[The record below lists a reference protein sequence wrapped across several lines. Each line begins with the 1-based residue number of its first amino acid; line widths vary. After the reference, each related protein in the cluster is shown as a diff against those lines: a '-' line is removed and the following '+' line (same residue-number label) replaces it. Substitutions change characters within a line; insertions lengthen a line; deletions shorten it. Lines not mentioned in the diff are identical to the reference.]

1 TAATPIALMVILL
14 FVGGFFRSLQF
25 TSINTIA
32 YADIEPELI
41 SRATAL
47 VSVAQQLAVSTGV
60 AVGAMAVWL
69 AGYFKG
75 GGPFHASA
83 FPPAFLAVALIS
95 ALSVFV
101 FAQLSPEAGAEMA
114 DRLPTPAEP
123 SDQRAG

>member
-1 TAATPIALMVILL
+1 MMTLL

-32 YADIEPELI
+32 YADIEPDRI

-47 VSVAQQLAVSTGV
+47 VSVAQQLAVSAGV
-60 AVGAMAVWL
+60 AVGAMTVEL
-69 AGYFKG
+69 TVYFKG
-75 GGPFHASA
+75 GGPLQASD

-95 ALSVFV
+95 AL
-101 FAQLSPEAGAEMA
+101 FAQLAPEAGAEMA